1 MPLRLFRHALKLWM
15 SLWSHLATKVSLLMV
30 GSSDYSGLLHV
41 QELGDIWSAVDRQ
54 GGAALSLKVSTQLAE
69 MASLL
74 GGISAKAGLTF
85 ALQT

>member
-1 MPLRLFRHALKLWM
+1 M
-15 SLWSHLATKVSLLMV
+15 MV

-41 QELGDIWSAVDRQ
+41 QDLGDIWSAVERQ

-69 MASLL
+69 MATLL
-74 GGISAKAGLTF
+74 GGISAKAGLRI